1 MVSQVYLLP
10 LLRQV
15 SVALQPLSA
24 SVSQSPSTL
33 SVQAFAGE
41 SGRVA
46 LKRGASWKRQC
57 LNQTLRQV
65 RYKGTKNGFRGGPQT
80 GGPHDELEILLQY
93 SLQQL
98 PDGWDYIYHQGSSS
112 KATIEFQSRN

>member
-46 LKRGASWKRQC
+46 LKRGGFLEETVLKSNLEAGEVQ
-57 LNQTLRQV
+57 
-65 RYKGTKNGFRGGPQT
+65 RYK
-80 GGPHDELEILLQY
+80 EWL
-93 SLQQL
+93 
-98 PDGWDYIYHQGSSS
+98 
-112 KATIEFQSRN
+112 